1 MKTALFF
8 APLFLVLS
16 SAPCFSVE
24 AKVQTKVISEEAV
37 RNSSRIAYSSLL
49 ALVSHKGFHYPT
61 NQIESGYRRNLEELK
76 ARLIGQG
83 YVIEPCP

>member
-37 RNSSRIAYSSLL
+37 RNSSRITYTSIL
-49 ALVSHKGFHYPT
+49 AQASQKGLHYPFD
-61 NQIESGYRRNLEELK
+61 QIESGYRRNLGELK

-83 YVIEPCP
+83 YVIEPGP